1 MNFIKFIL
9 IIALCN
15 STLSTLAQDT
25 LFPISIGANY
35 SYNGSG
41 DADGFLINLDYT
53 KKLSKR
59 FDLIYNL
66 GFSVHAVRA
75 FPGEQPNDPTIP
87 DDLQTDVPLWVTNGV
102 QLSSVLSY
110 KFNQKTSS
118 GLKIGIGPVIRLQIN
133 SSPNSYAYYQGD
145 PWFNQPFYV
154 IRETDRAFMNVGYH
168 IRLMYDFKPIR
179 RYYFGLNAFYQ
190 NDTNGDLLVGVG
202 VRYTFLFK

>member
-15 STLSTLAQDT
+15 STLSAIAQDT

-35 SYNGSG
+35 SFNGSG
-41 DADGFLINLDYT
+41 DAGGFLINLDYT
-53 KKLSKR
+53 KKLNKR

-75 FPGEQPNDPTIP
+75 YPGEEPNDPTIP
-87 DDLQTDVPLWVTNGV
+87 DDLQTEVPLWVTSGV
-102 QLSSVLSY
+102 QLSSVLFY
-110 KFNQKTSS
+110 KFNQKKSS
-118 GLKIGIGPVIRLQIN
+118 GLKIGIGPVIRLQLN
-133 SSPNSYAYYQGD
+133 SSPISYGYYSGY
-145 PWFNQPFYV
+145 PSFPQPFYV
-154 IRETDRAFMNVGYH
+154 IKETDKAFLNVGYH